1 MEKIVCFS
9 SVMKS
14 FFEICWKYIFNCGVD
29 GYRFFAGV
37 FNVKCISMLLQP
49 YSPSAVCNV
58 SFVCCNVFGTMFIS
72 VLWRH
77 LVKSNLEWCEILI
90 VAEIS
95 HILKDLDSCILREGN
110 NKTKLK
116 HTIYL
121 TIACGYL
128 NKQHSR
134 ILIVAQSLSPILL
147 GLDDLTKSCGS
158 QSRVI
163 ITYRY
168 IVRRSLIFQLKKHSL
183 RVRQK

>member
-1 MEKIVCFS
+1 MGTAFLL
-9 SVMKS
+9 
-14 FFEICWKYIFNCGVD
+14 
-29 GYRFFAGV
+29 V
-37 FNVKCISMLLQP
+37 FLMVYFVILVKCISMLLQP

-95 HILKDLDSCILREGN
+95 HILKDLDSCILREG
-110 NKTKLK
+110 
-116 HTIYL
+116 
-121 TIACGYL
+121 
-128 NKQHSR
+128 
-134 ILIVAQSLSPILL
+134 
-147 GLDDLTKSCGS
+147 LDDLTKSCGS